1 MIAQV
6 KETYNRSPFFY
17 VGDKFKL
24 LPQLK
29 ENFPKDI
36 DRFIEPFCGGGSV
49 FLNVE
54 ANEYLL
60 NDIDTYMI
68 RLHEFL
74 VSYSDCQDDFW
85 NALESDIEKYG
96 LSATYMGKDVPQEL
110 RKEFV
115 KTYFAKYN
123 KESYMKLRADFN
135 ENKTDMML
143 LYMLLIYGF
152 NRMLRFNRKGDF
164 NLPVG
169 NVDFNQN
176 VVNAVNAYFEYVKD
190 RDIEFY
196 NMDFQDFVN
205 KAEPTENDFVYLD
218 PPYLITFSEY
228 NKLWDED
235 CEMRLIHFLD
245 ELNAKGVRFAVS
257 NVLWHRKRY
266 NGTFNEWA
274 QQYNIVRIQSNYI
287 SYHDNTEKDS
297 YEVLVKNY

>member
-1 MIAQV
+1 MLGTTQ
-6 KETYNRSPFFY
+6 ETFNRSPFFY
-17 VGDKFKL
+17 VGDKYKL

-29 ENFPKDI
+29 MRFPNNI

-49 FLNVE
+49 FLNVN

-68 RLHEFL
+68 KLHKFL
-74 VSYSDCQDDFW
+74 LSSSNNTEVFW
-85 NALESDIEKYG
+85 TDLKEQINKYH
-96 LSATYMGKDVPQEL
+96 LSATFIGKDVPSEL

-123 KESYMKLRADFN
+123 KEAYMQMRSDFN
-135 ENKTDMML
+135 SNKDNMLL

-152 NRMLRFNRKGDF
+152 NRMLRFNSKGDF

-169 NVDFNQN
+169 NVDFNAN
-176 VVNAVNAYFEYVKD
+176 VERALNTYFEYVNNKN
-190 RDIEFY
+190 ISFY
-196 NMDFQDFVN
+196 NMDFQEFVN
-205 KAEPTENDFVYLD
+205 YVNPNKNDFVYLD

-235 CEMRLIHFLD
+235 SEMRLIHFLD
-245 ELNAKGVRFAVS
+245 ELNDRNVKFAVS
-257 NVLWHRKRY
+257 NVLWHRTRY

-274 QQYNIVRIQSNYI
+274 QKYNIIRIKSNYI
-287 SYHDNTEKDS
+287 SYHDNSEKNS